1 MCGVFDMEDGDFLVK
16 MSNDMLMDS
25 EGNLMQIVGDNMTLD
40 LDSGE
45 LHFTSGSTRDQF
57 EEDDW

>member
-1 MCGVFDMEDGDFLVK
+1 MCGVFDLEDGDFLMK
-16 MSNDMLMDS
+16 MSDDMLMDS
-25 EGNLMQIVGDNMTLD
+25 EGNLMQRMGDNMALD

-45 LHFTSGSTRDQF
+45 LHLTSGSIRNQS

>member
-1 MCGVFDMEDGDFLVK
+1 MCGVFDMEDGDFLMN
-16 MSNDMLMDS
+16 MSDNMLMDS
-25 EGNLMQIVGDNMTLD
+25 EGNQMQVVGDNMALD

-45 LHFTSGSTRDQF
+45 LHLTSGSIRDQS